1 MENTSIINKPRRT
14 MFRAIITGLVLI
26 GVAVIGGSSIDGMS
40 GGYALI
46 FISGFAALSA
56 FITAAV
62 YYPRAREFDSLLRE
76 LKPLAHWK
84 YSDQE
89 WETFIREDLRE
100 VKMVNRATL
109 RLVLIISVVVCLL
122 LVLIYQDTLFIVI
135 VAGIMLLLTA
145 VGSLA
150 PYVRSR
156 VLRKGV
162 HEAIIGEQSVMIG
175 GSFQIWT
182 QLGAHLTGVDIYTD
196 SPIPV
201 LHIIFEY
208 PTLQVSQ
215 EEIIRI
221 PVPTGK
227 MEEAARVVEQLRKQ
241 IN

>member
-1 MENTSIINKPRRT
+1 MENRKIINKPRRT
-14 MFRAIITGLVLI
+14 MYRAIITGLALI
-26 GVAVIGGSSIDGMS
+26 GVAVIGGSSIDGMK

-62 YYPRAREFDSLLRE
+62 FHPRAREFDRLLDE
-76 LKPLAHWK
+76 LQPLAHWK
-84 YSDQE
+84 YTDAE
-89 WETFIREDLRE
+89 WEAFIREDLRE

-109 RLVLIISVVVCLL
+109 KLVLIISAVVCLL
-122 LVLIYQDTLFIVI
+122 LVIIYRDTLFILI

-150 PYVRSR
+150 PYFRSR

-162 HEAIIGEQSVMIG
+162 HEAIIGEKSVMIG
-175 GSFQIWT
+175 GSFQLWT

-196 SPIPV
+196 APIPV

-208 PTLQVSQ
+208 PTLQTSQ
-215 EEIIRI
+215 EEIIRV
-221 PVPTGK
+221 PVPDGK

-241 IN
+241 II